1 MKFETKIKFAASA
14 IILVMSTV
22 AALPMIVNHQVTTVM
37 SALRSASNVERLELT
52 LLEMLVNA
60 ETAQRG
66 FVITGNESFLDPY
79 HTAVNGIPAIERA
92 LRAEMRSPEE
102 RARYAAIA
110 EGSARKMRTVA
121 LTIEL
126 RREHGFDKAAAFI
139 SAGTGKVQMD
149 RLRELIGNELAIYAQ
164 RRSDFGDQL
173 LATSNTAANAS
184 LVATITN
191 ILFLAGMLIAGSRV
205 LRQRDAAEHK
215 AKQAAGQAQ
224 LTNER
229 ISLQNDLLFRS
240 AELMHS
246 LELAESVDE
255 SAGVIASYL
264 PRLLPKLSGS
274 LYLYNNSRDILE
286 RKAGWGSFEG
296 EPDIIEALDCW
307 ALRRGSPHAYAG
319 GDGGLACRHAADLAS
334 DRLCL
339 PLVTQG
345 EVLGCLTVTGE
356 GLAHG
361 AEDQRAWIGQLAE
374 QLGLALSNVRLR
386 VSLRQQSIID
396 PLTQLYNRR
405 YMDEVLKRELARSSR
420 NGSPLS
426 VLVLDLDH
434 FKRINDTFGHEAGDA
449 ILRKVAL
456 TLRENIRSGDVAC
469 RMGGEEMVV
478 LLPECGIENAHAA
491 RRYPAP
497 GDRRQRRPAPGPAH
511 RRDRLDRRRLLS
523 GARQQRAGAGACRR
537 PGAVR
542 GQAQREKLRAGGE
555 GRSADCAVNRW
566 RERRGRGLITSGPA
580 PATRPGRSSPA
591 PVSAAPA
598 SSRQT
603 VCAAPSPSFPRNRS
617 R

>member
-1 MKFETKIKFAASA
+1 MVLSPSVQLSTLQEMKFETKIKVAASA

-22 AALPMIVNHQVTTVM
+22 AALPMIVNHQVTTVL
-37 SALRSASNVERLELT
+37 SALRSASNVERLQLT
-52 LLEMLVNA
+52 LLEMLLNA

-66 FVITGNESFLDPY
+66 FVITGDERFLEPY
-79 HTAVNGIPAIERA
+79 HSAVNGIPATEEALRKEMADPGEAARASAIERA
-92 LRAEMRSPEE
+92 VTT
-102 RARYAAIA
+102 
-110 EGSARKMRTVA
+110 KMQTVA
-121 LTIEL
+121 RTIEL
-126 RREHGFDKAAAFI
+126 RRAHGQAQAAAFI
-139 SAGTGKVQMD
+139 AGGTGKVQMD
-149 RLRELIGNELAIYAQ
+149 RLRELIGKELAIYAQ
-164 RRSDFGDQL
+164 RRADFGDQL
-173 LATSNTAANAS
+173 LATSNSAANAS
-184 LVATITN
+184 LVATLTN
-191 ILFLAGMLIAGSRV
+191 ILFLAGVLVAAFRV

-215 AKQAAGQAQ
+215 ATEAAGQAE
-224 LTNER
+224 LTNAR

-264 PRLLPKLSGS
+264 PRLLPNLSGS
-274 LYLYNNSRDILE
+274 LYLYNNSRDLLE
-286 RKAGWGSFEG
+286 RKAGWGSFED

-307 ALRRGSPHAYAG
+307 ALRRGSPHGYSG
-319 GDGGLACRHAADLAS
+319 GDRGLACRHVRNLDV

-345 EVLGCLTVTGE
+345 DVLGCLTVTGQ
-356 GLAHG
+356 GVVHG
-361 AEDQRAWIGQLAE
+361 AADQRAWIGQLAE

-478 LLPECGIENAHAA
+478 LLPECGIENAIKRADILRLAIGANDVLHQGQPIGATASIGVASYPEHGNSMQALVHAA
-491 RRYPAP
+491 DLALYEAKHSGRNCVRVAK
-497 GDRRQRRPAPGPAH
+497 GDPLARP
-511 RRDRLDRRRLLS
+511 
-523 GARQQRAGAGACRR
+523 
-537 PGAVR
+537 
-542 GQAQREKLRAGGE
+542 
-555 GRSADCAVNRW
+555 SADAQQD
-566 RERRGRGLITSGPA
+566 
-580 PATRPGRSSPA
+580 
-591 PVSAAPA
+591 AAGI
-598 SSRQT
+598 
-603 VCAAPSPSFPRNRS
+603 
-617 R
+617 